1 MSPWITYSLVRF
13 GLFAATF
20 TLLMVAQLEWW
31 WAASCPPSSLHVTY
45 IFFPGLRQAIASVTC
60 AACGVRATTGRTTPM
75 RMPMDAEASAHG

>member
-31 WAASCPPSSLHVTY
+31 WAALVATVVAFTVTY
-45 IFFPGLRQAIASVTC
+45 IFFPGLRQAIASDL
-60 AACGVRATTGRTTPM
+60 AARRARTTPDD
-75 RMPMDAEASAHG
+75 PDADAEDAEAQRP